1 MVVRAYAPGRADPT
15 FNSNLPRHTNFLS
28 STQLTCRYIYFKK
41 NSFTRQMVESKVSTV
56 RLTLDGNKFEIL
68 VKPDPALE
76 YKLGKRTDLSG
87 VLVSDEI
94 YSDANKGSRAA
105 SEKLSKYFKTTDPME
120 VAVQIL
126 SKGDLSL
133 TTDQRRKMVEEKRK
147 QIIQYINKSFVD
159 PKTHLPHPVMR
170 IESAMSEVRLTV
182 DPFKPAED
190 QAKNVVDALR
200 RILPLK
206 SENLLLTV
214 TIPAQFSGQSYSLL
228 KTTTNFKEEQWLADG
243 SLRVRLEINAG
254 MRSSLLDR
262 IGSISK
268 GTAQVTEG

>member
-1 MVVRAYAPGRADPT
+1 MVDT
-15 FNSNLPRHTNFLS
+15 KIT
-28 STQLTCRYIYFKK
+28 
-41 NSFTRQMVESKVSTV
+41 TV
-56 RLTLDGNKFEIL
+56 RLTAEGNKFEIL

-76 YKLGKRTDLSG
+76 FKLGKRTDLSG

-105 SEKLSKYFKTTDPME
+105 GEKLVKYFKTTDH
-120 VAVQIL
+120 VQIATQIL

-133 TTDQRRKMVEEKRK
+133 TTEQRRKMVEDKKK
-147 QIIQYINKSFVD
+147 QIIQYISKNFVD
-159 PKTHLPHPVMR
+159 PKTHIPHPVMR
-170 IESAMSEVRLTV
+170 IESALGEVRLII

-206 SENLLLTV
+206 SEILLLTI
-214 TIPAQFSGQSYSLL
+214 TIPSQFSTQSYNLL
-228 KTTTNFKEEQWLADG
+228 KTAGTFKGDQWLADG
-243 SLRVRLEINAG
+243 SLRVMLEINAG
-254 MRSSLLDR
+254 TKSSLLDR

-268 GTAQVTEG
+268 GTAQVKEG

>member
-1 MVVRAYAPGRADPT
+1 MVDT
-15 FNSNLPRHTNFLS
+15 KIT
-28 STQLTCRYIYFKK
+28 
-41 NSFTRQMVESKVSTV
+41 TV
-56 RLTLDGNKFEIL
+56 RLTAEGNKFEIL

-105 SEKLSKYFKTTDPME
+105 GEKLVKYFKTTDH
-120 VAVQIL
+120 VQIATQIL

-133 TTDQRRKMVEEKRK
+133 TTEQRRKMVEDKKK
-147 QIIQYINKSFVD
+147 QIIQYISKNFVD
-159 PKTHLPHPVMR
+159 PKTHIPHPAMR
-170 IESAMSEVRLTV
+170 IESALGEVRLII

-206 SENLLLTV
+206 SEILLLTI
-214 TIPAQFSGQSYSLL
+214 TIPSQFSTQSYNLL
-228 KTTTNFKEEQWLADG
+228 KTAGTFKGDQWLADG
-243 SLRVRLEINAG
+243 SLRVMLEINAG
-254 MRSSLLDR
+254 MKSSLLDR

-268 GTAQVTEG
+268 GTAQVKEG

>member
-1 MVVRAYAPGRADPT
+1 MVDT
-15 FNSNLPRHTNFLS
+15 KIT
-28 STQLTCRYIYFKK
+28 
-41 NSFTRQMVESKVSTV
+41 TV
-56 RLTLDGNKFEIL
+56 RLTTEGNKFEIL

-105 SEKLSKYFKTTDPME
+105 GEKLVKYFKTTDH
-120 VAVQIL
+120 VQIATQIL

-133 TTDQRRKMVEEKRK
+133 TTEQRRKMVEDKKK
-147 QIIQYINKSFVD
+147 QIIQYISKNFVD
-159 PKTHLPHPVMR
+159 PKTHIPHPVMR
-170 IESAMSEVRLTV
+170 IESALGEVRLII

-206 SENLLLTV
+206 SEILLLTV
-214 TIPAQFSGQSYSLL
+214 TIPSQFSTQSYNVL
-228 KTTTNFKEEQWLADG
+228 KTAGTFKGDQWLADG
-243 SLRVRLEINAG
+243 SLRVMLEINAG
-254 MRSSLLDR
+254 MKSSLLDR

-268 GTAQVTEG
+268 GTAQVQEG

>member
-1 MVVRAYAPGRADPT
+1 
-15 FNSNLPRHTNFLS
+15 
-28 STQLTCRYIYFKK
+28 
-41 NSFTRQMVESKVSTV
+41 MVESKITTV

-76 YKLGKRTDLSG
+76 YKLGKRRDISG
-87 VLVSDEI
+87 VLISDEI

-105 SEKLSKYFKTTDPME
+105 SEKLAKYFKTTDPME
-120 VAVQIL
+120 VAAQIL

-133 TTDQRRKMVEEKRK
+133 TTDQRRKMVEEKKR

-159 PKTHLPHPVMR
+159 PKTHIPHPVMR

-206 SENLLLTV
+206 SENLLLTI
-214 TIPAQFSGQSYSLL
+214 TIPAQFSAQSYNLL
-228 KTTTNFKEEQWLADG
+228 KTTSNFKDEQWLADG
-243 SLRVRLEINAG
+243 SLRVILEINAG

-262 IGSISK
+262 IGSVSK
-268 GTAQVTEG
+268 GTAQVMEG

>member
-1 MVVRAYAPGRADPT
+1 MVDT
-15 FNSNLPRHTNFLS
+15 KIT
-28 STQLTCRYIYFKK
+28 
-41 NSFTRQMVESKVSTV
+41 TV
-56 RLTLDGNKFEIL
+56 RLTAEGNKFEIL

-105 SEKLSKYFKTTDPME
+105 GEKLVKYFKTTDH
-120 VAVQIL
+120 VQIATQIL

-133 TTDQRRKMVEEKRK
+133 TTEQRRKMVEDKKK
-147 QIIQYINKSFVD
+147 QIIQYISKNFVD
-159 PKTHLPHPVMR
+159 PKTHIPHPVMR
-170 IESAMSEVRLTV
+170 IESALGEVRLII

-200 RILPLK
+200 KILPLK
-206 SENLLLTV
+206 SEILLLTI
-214 TIPAQFSGQSYSLL
+214 TIPSQFSTQSYNLL
-228 KTTTNFKEEQWLADG
+228 KTAGTFKGDQWLADG
-243 SLRVRLEINAG
+243 SLRVMLEINAG
-254 MRSSLLDR
+254 MKSSLLDR

-268 GTAQVTEG
+268 GTAQVKEG

>member
-1 MVVRAYAPGRADPT
+1 MVDT
-15 FNSNLPRHTNFLS
+15 KIT
-28 STQLTCRYIYFKK
+28 
-41 NSFTRQMVESKVSTV
+41 TV
-56 RLTLDGNKFEIL
+56 RLTAEGNKFEIL

-76 YKLGKRTDLSG
+76 FKLGKRTDLSG

-105 SEKLSKYFKTTDPME
+105 GEKLVKYFKTTDH
-120 VAVQIL
+120 VQIATQIL

-133 TTDQRRKMVEEKRK
+133 TTEQRRKMVEDKKK
-147 QIIQYINKSFVD
+147 QIIQYISKNFVD
-159 PKTHLPHPVMR
+159 PKTHIPHPVMR
-170 IESAMSEVRLTV
+170 IESALGEVRLII

-206 SENLLLTV
+206 SEILLLTI
-214 TIPAQFSGQSYSLL
+214 TIPSQFSTQSYNLL
-228 KTTTNFKEEQWLADG
+228 KTAGTFKGDQWLADG
-243 SLRVRLEINAG
+243 SLRVMLEINAG
-254 MRSSLLDR
+254 MKSSLLDR

-268 GTAQVTEG
+268 GTAQVKEG

>member
-1 MVVRAYAPGRADPT
+1 
-15 FNSNLPRHTNFLS
+15 
-28 STQLTCRYIYFKK
+28 
-41 NSFTRQMVESKVSTV
+41 MVESKITTV

-105 SEKLSKYFKTTDPME
+105 SEKLVKYFKTTDSMQ
-120 VAVQIL
+120 VATQIL

-133 TTDQRRKMVEEKRK
+133 TTEQRRKMVEDKKK
-147 QIIQYINKSFVD
+147 QIIQYISKNFVD
-159 PKTHLPHPVMR
+159 PKTHIPHPVMR
-170 IESAMSEVRLTV
+170 IESALGEVRLII

-206 SENLLLTV
+206 SEILLLTV
-214 TIPAQFSGQSYSLL
+214 TIPSQYSAQSYNLL
-228 KTTTNFKEEQWLADG
+228 KTAGTFRGDQWLADG
-243 SLRVRLEINAG
+243 SLRIILEINAG
-254 MRSSLLDR
+254 MKSSLIDR

-268 GTAQVTEG
+268 GTAQVLEG

>member
-1 MVVRAYAPGRADPT
+1 MVDT
-15 FNSNLPRHTNFLS
+15 KIT
-28 STQLTCRYIYFKK
+28 
-41 NSFTRQMVESKVSTV
+41 TV
-56 RLTLDGNKFEIL
+56 RLTAEGNKFEIL

-105 SEKLSKYFKTTDPME
+105 GEKLVKYFKTTDH
-120 VAVQIL
+120 VQIATQIL

-133 TTDQRRKMVEEKRK
+133 TTEQRRKMVEDKKK
-147 QIIQYINKSFVD
+147 QIIQYISKNFVD
-159 PKTHLPHPVMR
+159 PKTHIPHPVTR
-170 IESAMSEVRLTV
+170 IESALGEVRLII

-206 SENLLLTV
+206 SEILLLTV
-214 TIPAQFSGQSYSLL
+214 TIPSQFSTQSYNLL
-228 KTTTNFKEEQWLADG
+228 KTAGTFKGDQWLADG
-243 SLRVRLEINAG
+243 SLRVMLEINAG
-254 MRSSLLDR
+254 MKSSLLDR

-268 GTAQVTEG
+268 GTAQVKEG

>member
-1 MVVRAYAPGRADPT
+1 MVDT
-15 FNSNLPRHTNFLS
+15 KIT
-28 STQLTCRYIYFKK
+28 
-41 NSFTRQMVESKVSTV
+41 TV
-56 RLTLDGNKFEIL
+56 RLTAEGNKFEIL

-105 SEKLSKYFKTTDPME
+105 GEKLVKYFKTTDH
-120 VAVQIL
+120 VQIATQIL

-133 TTDQRRKMVEEKRK
+133 TTEQRRKMVEDKKK
-147 QIIQYINKSFVD
+147 QIIQYISKNFVD
-159 PKTHLPHPVMR
+159 PKTHIPHPVMR
-170 IESAMSEVRLTV
+170 IESALGEVRLII

-206 SENLLLTV
+206 SEILLLTI
-214 TIPAQFSGQSYSLL
+214 TIPSQFSTQSYNLL
-228 KTTTNFKEEQWLADG
+228 KTAGTFKGDQWLADG
-243 SLRVRLEINAG
+243 SLRVVLEINAG
-254 MRSSLLDR
+254 MKSSLLDR
-262 IGSISK
+262 LGSISK
-268 GTAQVTEG
+268 GTAQVKEG

>member
-1 MVVRAYAPGRADPT
+1 MVDT
-15 FNSNLPRHTNFLS
+15 KIT
-28 STQLTCRYIYFKK
+28 
-41 NSFTRQMVESKVSTV
+41 TV
-56 RLTLDGNKFEIL
+56 RLTAEGNKFEIL

-105 SEKLSKYFKTTDPME
+105 GEKLVKYFKTTDH
-120 VAVQIL
+120 VQIATQIL

-133 TTDQRRKMVEEKRK
+133 TTEQRRKMVEDKKK
-147 QIIQYINKSFVD
+147 QIIQYISKNFVD
-159 PKTHLPHPVMR
+159 PKTHIPHPVMR
-170 IESAMSEVRLTV
+170 IESALGEVRLII

-206 SENLLLTV
+206 SEILLLTI
-214 TIPAQFSGQSYSLL
+214 TIPSQFSTQSYNLL
-228 KTTTNFKEEQWLADG
+228 KTAGTFKGDQWLADG
-243 SLRVRLEINAG
+243 SLRVMLEINAG
-254 MRSSLLDR
+254 IKSSLLDR

-268 GTAQVTEG
+268 GTAQVKEG

>member
-1 MVVRAYAPGRADPT
+1 MVDT
-15 FNSNLPRHTNFLS
+15 KIT
-28 STQLTCRYIYFKK
+28 
-41 NSFTRQMVESKVSTV
+41 TV
-56 RLTLDGNKFEIL
+56 RLTAEGNKFEIL

-105 SEKLSKYFKTTDPME
+105 GEKLVKYFKTADHIQIAT
-120 VAVQIL
+120 QIL

-133 TTDQRRKMVEEKRK
+133 TTDQRRKMVEDKKK
-147 QIIQYINKSFVD
+147 QIIQYINKNFVD
-159 PKTHLPHPVMR
+159 PKTHIPHPVMR
-170 IESAMSEVRLTV
+170 IESALGEVRLII

-206 SENLLLTV
+206 SEILLLTV
-214 TIPAQFSGQSYSLL
+214 TIPSQFSTQSYNLL
-228 KTTTNFKEEQWLADG
+228 KTAGTFKGDQWLADG
-243 SLRVRLEINAG
+243 SLRVKLEINAG
-254 MRSSLLDR
+254 MKSSLLDR

-268 GTAQVTEG
+268 GTAQVQEG

>member
-1 MVVRAYAPGRADPT
+1 MVDT
-15 FNSNLPRHTNFLS
+15 
-28 STQLTCRYIYFKK
+28 
-41 NSFTRQMVESKVSTV
+41 KVTTV
-56 RLTLDGNKFEIL
+56 RLTVEGNKFEIL
-68 VKPDPALE
+68 VKPDAALE

-105 SEKLSKYFKTTDPME
+105 SEKLVKCFKTTDYMQI
-120 VAVQIL
+120 ATQIL

-133 TTDQRRKMVEEKRK
+133 TTEQRRKMVEDKKK
-147 QIIQYINKSFVD
+147 QIIQYISKNFVD
-159 PKTHLPHPVMR
+159 PKTHIPHPVMR
-170 IESAMSEVRLTV
+170 IESALGEVRLII

-206 SENLLLTV
+206 SEILLLTV
-214 TIPAQFSGQSYSLL
+214 TIPSQFSTQSYNLL
-228 KTTTNFKEEQWLADG
+228 KTAGTFKGDQWLADG
-243 SLRVRLEINAG
+243 SLRIILEINAG
-254 MRSSLLDR
+254 MKSSLLDR

-268 GTAQVTEG
+268 GTAQVQEG